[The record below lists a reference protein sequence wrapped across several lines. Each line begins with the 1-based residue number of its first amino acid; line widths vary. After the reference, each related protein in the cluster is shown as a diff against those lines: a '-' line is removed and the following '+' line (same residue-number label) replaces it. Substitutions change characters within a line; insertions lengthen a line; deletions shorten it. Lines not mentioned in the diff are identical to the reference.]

1 MQPGEL
7 SFYTTQELIDEL
19 MRRKTF
25 CGVVLHATDE
35 QKEAEW
41 AETRIFRVHYNEN
54 LDTTSASR
62 LLETVSHYLDAN
74 LA

>member
-25 CGVVLHATDE
+25 CGVIVHAVDE
-35 QKEAEW
+35 QKQDQWPEQ
-41 AETRIFRVHYNEN
+41 RIFRVHYNEN
-54 LDTTSASR
+54 LDAASASR
-62 LLETVSHYLDAN
+62 VLETVSHYLDAN